1 MPIPEVMRDVQHRM
15 HGAIE
20 ALHAH
25 FKTLRTGR
33 ANAAML
39 DGVTVDYYG
48 TPTPIGQ
55 AASIKVPE
63 AALLV
68 LEPWD
73 KSMVGAIEKA
83 IRNADLGLNPASD
96 GKVIRVPVP
105 MLTEERRKDL
115 VKKAHAMAEE
125 SRTAIRQ
132 VPPRRQRQDQEAAQ
146 RQEHLRGRRE
156 ARRSGDPEA
165 HRQTHRRGGLGPEAQ
180 GTGHHGGVRPR
191 LRVPRIEN

>member
-1 MPIPEVMRDVQHRM
+1 M

-39 DGVTVDYYG
+39 DTIHVDYYG
-48 TPTPIGQ
+48 TPTPLSQ

-63 AALLV
+63 PALLV
-68 LEPWD
+68 VEPWD
-73 KSMVGAIEKA
+73 KSMVAPIEKA
-83 IRNADLGLNPASD
+83 IRTSDLGFNPASD

-105 MLTEERRKDL
+105 VLTEERRKEL
-115 VKKAHAMAEE
+115 VKKAHHMAEE

-132 VPPRRQRQDQEAAQ
+132 VRRDGNEKLKKMLKNHEISEDDEKRALDEIQKLTDKHIDEVASVLKHK
-146 RQEHLRGRRE
+146 EHDIM
-156 ARRSGDPEA
+156 A
-165 HRQTHRRGGLGPEAQ
+165 
-180 GTGHHGGVRPR
+180 V
-191 LRVPRIEN
+191 

>member
-1 MPIPEVMRDVQHRM
+1 MPIPDVLKDVQHRM
-15 HGAIE
+15 DSSIQ

-33 ANAAML
+33 ANASML
-39 DGVTVDYYG
+39 DSVVVDYYG
-48 TPTPIGQ
+48 TPTPLAQ

-68 LEPWD
+68 IEPWD
-73 KSMVGAIEKA
+73 KSMVSPIEKA

-105 MLTEERRKDL
+105 ALTEERRKDL
-115 VKKAHAMAEE
+115 VKKAHVMAEE

-132 VPPRRQRQDQEAAQ
+132 VRRDGNEKINKLLKDKTISEDDEKRAEAEIQKLTDKHIDEVAAVLKHKEQDIMA
-146 RQEHLRGRRE
+146 
-156 ARRSGDPEA
+156 
-165 HRQTHRRGGLGPEAQ
+165 
-180 GTGHHGGVRPR
+180 V
-191 LRVPRIEN
+191 